1 MSVHGPIL
9 GIETSCDETAAA
21 VVSPDGRILSNI
33 IFSQTVHTAYGG
45 VVPELASREHAGRLP
60 SVVDQALL
68 DASLK
73 WDDLAGIAVTAG
85 PGLVGCLL
93 VGIAYARS
101 AARAR
106 EIPLY
111 AINHLEG
118 HAHTPAMEAPDI
130 QYPYLVLIA
139 SGGHS
144 SLVVVE
150 RPGLFREIGRTRD
163 DAAGEA
169 LDKVGKLIGLDY
181 PAGPQIDRIGFSGRS
196 DTISFPRARF
206 VGQGY
211 DFSFSG
217 VKTAAAQDWNDRRS
231 GRKPEVNLSDWAAS
245 FESAVMDALC
255 DNLFRAAEDMG
266 IATVALAGGVAR
278 NRRLRSLVT
287 EWSSQKKRRAVIPRA
302 EWCADNAAMIAAV
315 GLYQNPCENSSVLD
329 AMPGWGLGKPL
340 PIEVTQ

>member
-21 VVSPDGRILSNI
+21 VVAPDGRVLSNM

-60 SVVDQALL
+60 SIVDQAL
-68 DASLK
+68 DVAAVH
-73 WDDLAGIAVTAG
+73 WDNLAGIAVTAG

-93 VGIAYARS
+93 VGVAYVRS

-106 EIPLY
+106 GIPLI
-111 AINHLEG
+111 AVNHLEG

-130 QYPYLVLIA
+130 HYPYLVLIA

-144 SLVVVE
+144 SLVIVD
-150 RPGLFREIGRTRD
+150 RPGHFREIGRTRD

-169 LDKVGKLIGLDY
+169 LDKVGKLMGLDY
-181 PAGPQIDRIGFSGRS
+181 PAGPQLDRIAHSGRA
-196 DTISFPRARF
+196 DAISFPRARF
-206 VGQGY
+206 DGQGY

-217 VKTAAAQDWNDRRS
+217 VKTAAAQDWNDRRA

-245 FESAVMDALC
+245 FEQAIMSALC
-255 DNLFRAAEDMG
+255 ERLFRASTEMRVG
-266 IATVALAGGVAR
+266 TIAVAGGVAR
-278 NRRLRSLVT
+278 NRRLRSMVN
-287 EWSSQKKRRAVIPRA
+287 EWASKNQCRAVIPRA

-315 GLYQNPCENSSVLD
+315 GLYQSPASDPTVID
-329 AMPGWGLGKPL
+329 AYPNWGLGRPR
-340 PIEVTQ
+340 PDESPV